1 MSEEKEN
8 KKKNSYVGWFLFIF
22 IILGLT
28 LPFHWSLDYGTVFP
42 KEHLTFNKT
51 FFTNEDV
58 SRIIERYNNA
68 NFIERQAISQEPFV
82 RKLMEKGIIYDKER

>member
-1 MSEEKEN
+1 MSETKN
-8 KKKNSYVGWFLFIF
+8 KKKNSYVGWIVFIL

-51 FFTNEDV
+51 FFTSEDV
-58 SRIIERYNNA
+58 DNIIKRFNNA
-68 NFIERQAISQEPFV
+68 SFIEKQAINQEPFV
-82 RKLMEKGIIYDKER
+82 RKLMEKGIIWVDKED

>member
-1 MSEEKEN
+1 MSETKN
-8 KKKNSYVGWFLFIF
+8 KKKNSYVGWIVFIL

-51 FFTNEDV
+51 FFTSEDV
-58 SRIIERYNNA
+58 DNIIKRFNNA
-68 NFIERQAISQEPFV
+68 SFIEKQAINQELFV
-82 RKLMEKGIIYDKER
+82 RKLMEKGIIWEDKED